1 MSTDQILALVI
12 TLVLETALALW
23 LTRRWPVE
31 ARPRWTRVLL
41 ITLSASMITHPLLYG
56 LVRWRPDLLPRE
68 ARIALWE
75 TAVTLV
81 ETLVFWRGLP
91 CAFRR
96 AFLLSLACN
105 ALSLFLPMVVL
116 ALC

>member
-1 MSTDQILALVI
+1 MSTDQIQAFVL
-12 TLVLETALALW
+12 TLLLEIPLALW
-23 LTRRWPVE
+23 LTRRWPAE
-31 ARPRWTRVLL
+31 TRPHWTRVLL

-56 LVRWRPDLLPRE
+56 LVRWRPDLLSRT

-75 TAVTLV
+75 SVVTLV

-91 CAFRR
+91 CSLRR

-105 ALSLFLPMVVL
+105 ALSLLLPMAVL
-116 ALC
+116 ALW